1 MMDMASTKPPM
12 ERPPMKYSS
21 MNPWESEVFW
31 DCFRAH
37 SAARKDKD
45 R

>member
-1 MMDMASTKPPM
+1 
-12 ERPPMKYSS
+12 MKYSS

-37 SAARKDKD
+37 SVARKDKD

>member
-1 MMDMASTKPPM
+1 MAELNTIVPVVIYLSL
-12 ERPPMKYSS
+12 SFLAAL
-21 MNPWESEVFW
+21 WESEVFW

-37 SAARKDKD
+37 RAARKDKD

>member
-1 MMDMASTKPPM
+1 MMDMASTKPPI

-21 MNPWESEVFW
+21 MKPRESVVLR
-31 DCFRAH
+31 DCLRAQK
-37 SAARKDKD
+37 AARKDSA